1 VPPADPPALDEP
13 PADPPALDVP
23 PADPPEVE
31 PPPLDPPAAEPPS
44 VPPVTTTEFPP
55 QLNASMHITISKR
68 ITGSSSRTAWN
79 AIGTLCTTTYTGL
92 AAVFTLSPW

>member
-1 VPPADPPALDEP
+1 M
-13 PADPPALDVP
+13 
-23 PADPPEVE
+23 
-31 PPPLDPPAAEPPS
+31 
-44 VPPVTTTEFPP
+44 TTEFPP